1 VTVRQLIREALA
13 TMTQVALAEEL
24 TRRGLPT
31 RQPHISRW
39 LSGRRPMRRATEI
52 VLRQML
58 EAILAETD
66 ARQSGGCCC
75 QAVRND
81 RSAGA
86 DRDRGDA
93 GPRPTGSPRTAAP
106 DTRRPLLGADRTGS
120 ASRCHPPRSRFR
132 GADGAS
138 R

>member
-1 VTVRQLIREALA
+1 VTVRQLLREVLSSGW
-13 TMTQVALAEEL
+13 TQVQLAEEL

-66 ARQSGGCCC
+66 
-75 QAVRND
+75 
-81 RSAGA
+81 
-86 DRDRGDA
+86 
-93 GPRPTGSPRTAAP
+93 
-106 DTRRPLLGADRTGS
+106 
-120 ASRCHPPRSRFR
+120 
-132 GADGAS
+132 
-138 R
+138 

>member
-1 VTVRQLIREALA
+1 MSRQPTIRQLLREALA

-66 ARQSGGCCC
+66 
-75 QAVRND
+75 
-81 RSAGA
+81 
-86 DRDRGDA
+86 
-93 GPRPTGSPRTAAP
+93 
-106 DTRRPLLGADRTGS
+106 
-120 ASRCHPPRSRFR
+120 
-132 GADGAS
+132 
-138 R
+138 

>member
-1 VTVRQLIREALA
+1 MSRQPTISQLLREALA

-58 EAILAETD
+58 EAIQAE
-66 ARQSGGCCC
+66 AE
-75 QAVRND
+75 
-81 RSAGA
+81 A
-86 DRDRGDA
+86 D
-93 GPRPTGSPRTAAP
+93 
-106 DTRRPLLGADRTGS
+106 
-120 ASRCHPPRSRFR
+120 
-132 GADGAS
+132 
-138 R
+138 